1 MRLRRTRTE
10 NKVILGRATPS
21 QTLPPGGGMG
31 KPGCPIPPG
40 PGPPPPPGA
49 GARFPPPAE
58 EGQRGGGPGRAASG
72 GAALP
77 NPGRARG
84 VQRLLPHPSLSLNIS
99 LTRLDTSAILPTLK
113 QATSHSQGAVRQT
126 QQVRKQPERT
136 ALIAVSETSPGS
148 SEASEPSWFCFPA
161 GLFSVSTFTTRIR

>member
-1 MRLRRTRTE
+1 LGGLRPP
-10 NKVILGRATPS
+10 KPS
-21 QTLPPGGGMG
+21 HRVGVWGNRVAPYPQGQAL
-31 KPGCPIPPG
+31 
-40 PGPPPPPGA
+40 PPPPGA